1 MSNGNEPEAPKLII
15 DSDWKSQAR
24 AEKDRLSQK
33 VEPAKPVATPAAAA
47 AAAGGAPA
55 EGGEEG
61 AQEPGIQDIISLL
74 MTQALTYMGAF
85 PDPRTGRAVV
95 SLEMAKVF
103 IELLRVLEEKTKG
116 NLTAQEST
124 VMARVLNELRLEF
137 VEVSRYVEQAIAE
150 GKIKPAGPAGPGG
163 VVAAPPGMGMPG
175 AGPFRG

>member
-24 AEKDRLSQK
+24 AEKERLSQK
-33 VEPAKPVATPAAAA
+33 VEPAKPVATPAAA

-103 IELLRVLEEKTKG
+103 IELLRVLEEKTMG
-116 NLTAQEST
+116 NLTPQEST

-150 GKIKPAGPAGPGG
+150 GKITPAGPARPGG
-163 VVAAPPGMGMPG
+163 NTVAAK
-175 AGPFRG
+175 ALDARRKKE